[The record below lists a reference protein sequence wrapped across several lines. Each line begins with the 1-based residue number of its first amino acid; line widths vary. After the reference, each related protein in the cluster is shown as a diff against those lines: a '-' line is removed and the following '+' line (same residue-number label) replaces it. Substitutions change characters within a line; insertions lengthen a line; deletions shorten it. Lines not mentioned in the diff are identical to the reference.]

1 MSVATTKESESLG
14 VAPAEATSCQTS
26 SQLSW
31 FDRFCSDQVL
41 RRLQA
46 LHHGRLAI
54 RFECSEAV
62 VGERNETAS
71 TAIVNVHSPRFFR
84 RIATEGGMGAAESYL
99 DGEWSSPDLTS
110 VFRTL
115 IRNEDAMESMRSSRF
130 SPWNLVRRLEHF
142 RNRNSKDGSR
152 RNIHEHYDLGNEFF
166 SLFLDETMMY
176 SSAVFPTPEATLK
189 EASTEKIDRVC
200 RTLQLTP
207 NDHIV
212 EIGTGWGGFACHAA
226 ANYGCRVTTTTI
238 SQEQH
243 DFAAARIQQM
253 GLQDRV
259 TLLMKDYRDL
269 TGTYDKLVSL
279 EMIEAVGREY
289 MPEYFSTC
297 NRLVKDDGAM
307 MIQAITIPEQRYE
320 AYSRSVDFI
329 QKYIFPGGFL
339 PSIESMQQCVRTQ
352 TKFRMLDL
360 QDFGMHYAATLN
372 CWNEAFHDRLEEV
385 RAQGFSERFIRMW
398 RYYLCYCEAAF
409 LERATGLVQTLWAK
423 PGCEL
428 GRKLQSV

>member
-14 VAPAEATSCQTS
+14 VAPAEASSCQTS

-31 FDRFCSDQVL
+31 FDRFCSGQVL

-46 LHHGRLAI
+46 LHRGRLAI

-99 DGEWSSPDLTS
+99 DGEWSSPDLTG

-142 RNRNSKDGSR
+142 RNRNSKHGSR

-176 SSAVFPTPEATLK
+176 SSAIFPSPEATLK
-189 EASTEKIDRVC
+189 EGSTEKIDRVC

-207 NDHIV
+207 DDHVV

-226 ANYGCRVTTTTI
+226 ASYGCRVTTTTI

-243 DFAAARIQQM
+243 DFAAARIQQL

-279 EMIEAVGREY
+279 EMIEAVGERDLDT
-289 MPEYFSTC
+289 YFQKC
-297 NRLVKDDGAM
+297 GQLLRPGGRFV
-307 MIQAITIPEQRYE
+307 IQAIVMPED
-320 AYSRSVDFI
+320 APVI
-329 QKYIFPGGFL
+329 NAVGL
-339 PSIESMQQCVRTQ
+339 LVV
-352 TKFRMLDL
+352 ML
-360 QDFGMHYAATLN
+360 
-372 CWNEAFHDRLEEV
+372 V
-385 RAQGFSERFIRMW
+385 
-398 RYYLCYCEAAF
+398 
-409 LERATGLVQTLWAK
+409 
-423 PGCEL
+423 
-428 GRKLQSV
+428 